1 MDKFSA
7 LVKLTEGNQ
16 ISNALWNND
25 EYLIMMNNK
34 AYKKQNSSMTGFNL
48 THMNE
53 EGWIDLDNVLS
64 QLNETIVIENKTIQ
78 ERKEMYIR
86 YVADTLNRIEDNGD
100 KIYDTLM
107 SMVDGDFDKVKEL
120 VKNKIKSLSLN
131 YQEGS
136 DEYFI
141 LDNLNVS
148 VSVLKLKMETKFSP
162 YDIEMM
168 SKEYIFNY
176 YRKGGMETV
185 SGYGIDILKKLGVP
199 MMPITDEF
207 RYKNE
212 EFITYLNNCF
222 VNNPTLEGHFQNR
235 TNTDKVMDGIAFNKR
250 FNDFDKPDETPTEVK
265 SPIIK

>member
-1 MDKFSA
+1 
-7 LVKLTEGNQ
+7 
-16 ISNALWNND
+16 
-25 EYLIMMNNK
+25 MNNK
-34 AYKKQNSSMTGFNL
+34 TYKKYGESMTGFNL

-53 EGWIDLDNVLS
+53 DGWIDLDNVLG
-64 QLNETIVIENKTIQ
+64 QLNETAVIEGKTIE

-107 SMVDGDFDKVKEL
+107 GMIDGDFDKIKEL

-131 YQEGS
+131 YQEGA

-148 VSVLKLKMETKFSP
+148 VSVLKLKMETKYSP
-162 YDIEMM
+162 YDIETM
-168 SKEYIFNY
+168 SKEYIFNHY
-176 YRKGGMETV
+176 VEGRMETV

-199 MMPITDEF
+199 MMPVTDEF
-207 RYKNE
+207 HYENE

-222 VNNPTLEGHFQNR
+222 VNDPTLKGHFQNR
-235 TNTDKVMDGIAFNKR
+235 INTDKVMDGISFNKR
-250 FNDFDKPDETPTEVK
+250 FRDFNTPDETPNSSK
-265 SPIIK
+265 SPVMK